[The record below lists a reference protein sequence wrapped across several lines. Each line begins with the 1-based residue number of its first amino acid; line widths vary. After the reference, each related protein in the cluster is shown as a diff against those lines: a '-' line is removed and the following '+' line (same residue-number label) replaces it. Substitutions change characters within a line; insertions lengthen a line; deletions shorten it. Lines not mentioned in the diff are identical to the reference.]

1 MNKKFS
7 SNNSEVNELYQ
18 NTQEN
23 DFTTLITRLKKISKK
38 ISLLEKIILR

>member
-1 MNKKFS
+1 MNKKSS